1 VKLAVHPDIAA
12 ALAARRAVV
21 ALESTVIAHGL
32 PRPQNLE
39 AARAL
44 EEEVRG
50 LGSIPATIAIAD
62 GQAIVGADD
71 ALLVRLAE
79 DSAVAKVS
87 LRDLAPVLARRG
99 LGATTVAATVEIAA
113 RAGIAVMAT
122 GGIGGV
128 HRGGERSFDESA
140 DLEAIAKHPVCVVCA
155 GAKLVLDLALT
166 LERLETLGVPVIG
179 YGTDELPAF
188 YVRSSG
194 LPVAHRVDDA
204 LAAARVAREQL
215 GRGAG
220 IVIAVPI
227 AERDGL
233 DRREAEAEVTRA
245 LAAAERQG
253 VRGAALTPFLL
264 AQVSDAT
271 GGRSLAANMSLLRG
285 NARIAAQIALALS
298 I

>member
-1 VKLAVHPDIAA
+1 MKLAVHPDVAA

-32 PRPQNLE
+32 PRPQNLV

-50 LGSIPATIAIAD
+50 LGSTPATIAVAD

-113 RAGIAVMAT
+113 RAGIAVLAT

-194 LPVAHRVDDA
+194 LSLPHRVDDA
-204 LAAARVAREQL
+204 LAAARIAREQL
-215 GRGAG
+215 ARGAG

-233 DRREAEAEVTRA
+233 DRREAEAEVARA
-245 LAAAERQG
+245 LSAAERAG

-264 AQVSDAT
+264 AQLSDAT
-271 GGRSLAANMSLLRG
+271 GGRSLAANLSLLRG

>member
-1 VKLAVHPDIAA
+1 MKLAVSREVAA

-32 PRPQNLE
+32 PRPQNLA

-50 LGSIPATIAIAD
+50 LGSLPATIAVAD
-62 GQAIVGADD
+62 GQAVVGADD
-71 ALLVRLAE
+71 ALLARLAE
-79 DSAVAKVS
+79 DPTVAKVS

-113 RAGIAVMAT
+113 RSGISVMAT

-140 DLEAIAKHPVCVVCA
+140 DLEAIARHPVCVVCA

-166 LERLETLGVPVIG
+166 LERLETLGVPVVG

-194 LPVAHRVDDA
+194 LPLPHRVDDA
-204 LAAARVAREQL
+204 LAASRVAREQL
-215 GRGAG
+215 ARGGG

-227 AERDGL
+227 PASDAL
-233 DRREAEAEVTRA
+233 DRREAEAEVART
-245 LAAAERQG
+245 LATAERQG

-264 AQVSDAT
+264 GQLSDAT
-271 GGRSLAANMSLLRG
+271 GGRSLAANLSLLRE
-285 NARIAAQIALALS
+285 NARVAAQIALALA

>member
-1 VKLAVHPDIAA
+1 MKLAVHPEVTA

-50 LGSIPATIAIAD
+50 LGSTPATIAVAD

-79 DSAVAKVS
+79 ESAVAKVS

-113 RAGIAVMAT
+113 RAGIAVMST

-155 GAKLVLDLALT
+155 GPKLVLDLALT

-194 LPVAHRVDDA
+194 LPLAHRVDDA

-215 GRGAG
+215 ARGAG

-227 AERDGL
+227 AERDAL
-233 DRREAEAEVTRA
+233 DRLEAEAEVARA

-264 AQVSDAT
+264 AQLSDAT
-271 GGRSLAANMSLLRG
+271 GGRSLAANVSLLRG